1 MNYNYC
7 INTTIRP
14 PLVNFSGYTSGL
26 SARLFR
32 RFEPKKHVLQKAGAT
47 CAFGSAQNAT
57 FWKKWRFGLRLIT
70 RKPYGAEEVHKTK
83 SPMRVCNYPLALPSI
98 TKLPLIKVLSSHA

>member
-47 CAFGSAQNAT
+47 CAFWAKANNM
-57 FWKKWRFGLRLIT
+57 LRT
-70 RKPYGAEEVHKTK
+70 RKPYGAEEVHKIK
-83 SPMRVCNYPLALPSI
+83 SPVRVCNYLLALPSI